1 MLPAGKM
8 DELAVRRMETL
19 GLPRLQLSMGMA
31 TYTIMT
37 PPDDPSNPETA
48 CNSVV
53 NTSGAA
59 FAGTGHSLQVWA
71 DRLLNK
77 RPLCIDTDRKFWAL
91 GFVAMCQERP
101 KCPQQNRRVASPWS
115 QDHSLTR
122 VRSKVGLVERNIRRL
137 DHGSPCLEFAFDESL
152 GFGGRAADRF
162 ERGTGDQLL
171 RLVALQVA
179 VGDRVDLLHD
189 FGRRAG
195 PRHDRKPRCR
205 LERLIDLFR
214 DGGTSGASPNR

>member
-59 FAGTGHSLQVWA
+59 FAGTGHSLQV
-71 DRLLNK
+71 RPRPLVHK
-77 RPLCIDTDRKFWAL
+77 CPLCINTDRKFWAL
-91 GFVAMCQERP
+91 GFVAMCHFR
-101 KCPQQNRRVASPWS
+101 
-115 QDHSLTR
+115 T
-122 VRSKVGLVERNIRRL
+122 
-137 DHGSPCLEFAFDESL
+137 
-152 GFGGRAADRF
+152 
-162 ERGTGDQLL
+162 L
-171 RLVALQVA
+171 RMML
-179 VGDRVDLLHD
+179 
-189 FGRRAG
+189 
-195 PRHDRKPRCR
+195 
-205 LERLIDLFR
+205 
-214 DGGTSGASPNR
+214 